1 MTNWNDR
8 WIELAFY
15 FAKWSKDTSRKVGAV
30 IVSDDKRLLSIG
42 YNGMPSGVNYDQVA
56 RSKRPEKYFWYEHAE
71 RNAIYN
77 AGRYGVSLIG
87 SNMYCTLFPCAGC
100 TRAIIQAGIKTLYA
114 PKPNFKD
121 EKYGQEWRASVQMLN
136 EAGVAYTQF

>member
-1 MTNWNDR
+1 MTNWQNR
-8 WIELAFY
+8 WMELAFH

-42 YNGMPSGVNYDQVA
+42 YNGMPSGVNDDQA
-56 RSKRPEKYFWYEHAE
+56 ERSERPQKYYWYEHAE

-77 AGRYGVSLIG
+77 AGRHGVSLIG

-100 TRAIIQAGIKTLYA
+100 TRAIIQAGIKTVHA
-114 PKPNFKD
+114 PKPDFKD
-121 EKYGQEWRASVQMLN
+121 EKYGQEWRAAVQMLK
-136 EAGVAYTQF
+136 EAGVKYQRF